1 MTVHS
6 RTASLRQ
13 VAPDF
18 TLTDQHGAPF
28 HLAQAIGA
36 GPVVLVFLRGF
47 G

>member
-1 MTVHS
+1 MSTHS
-6 RTASLRQ
+6 RTASVGQ

-18 TLTDQHGAPF
+18 TLTDQDGAGF
-28 HLAQAIGA
+28 HLAEAVGS